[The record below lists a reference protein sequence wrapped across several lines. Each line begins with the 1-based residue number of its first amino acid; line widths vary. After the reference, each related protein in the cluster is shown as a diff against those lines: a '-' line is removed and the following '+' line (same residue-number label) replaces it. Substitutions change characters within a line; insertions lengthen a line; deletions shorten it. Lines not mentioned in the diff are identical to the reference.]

1 MAHKLALYIWEGNPV
16 RIALALRRR
25 GFDVRHEGRHVIFQ
39 QPVRVRDIER
49 ALRRYMLNAGRTI
62 SYQFIRL

>member
-1 MAHKLALYIWEGNPV
+1 MKLAIYVWDGNPV

-25 GFDVRHEGRHVIFQ
+25 GFQARVDGRHVIFDA
-39 QPVRVRDIER
+39 PVRAREVER

-62 SYQFIRL
+62 SYQIIRL